1 MMSKDV
7 IFIAVPAVKRVHL
20 HLRNVGVAANAAVPL
35 PTLNDMEVD
44 WLLKLLNN
52 ASLGQGWPV

>member
-7 IFIAVPAVKRVHL
+7 IVIAVPAVKRVHL
-20 HLRNVGVAANAAVPL
+20 HLRNVGVANTAVPV
-35 PTLNDMEVD
+35 PTLNDMKVE

-52 ASLGQGWPV
+52 ASLGQG